1 MKQFPENRKEPF
13 SRVPVLMTNLTNCPR
28 CGASHPAAISGGLC
42 PHCLLAGLLDA
53 DREPRLGEREGDAV
67 GPYEL
72 IEVLGEGG
80 MGSVWRARQLH
91 PVEREVALKII
102 RLGMDTRELVSR
114 FESERQSLAMMD
126 HPGIARVYEA
136 GATAEGRPYFAMELV
151 EGEPVT
157 DYCVA
162 RGLKLEERLR
172 LFMEICAAVAH
183 AHRKGVIH
191 RDLKPSNVMVVERAA
206 GPQVKVID
214 FGIAKLLERE
224 NDGRTFATKAGHAVG
239 TPGYMSPEQAGA
251 KPDVDTR
258 SDVYSLGALLYEMLT
273 GTPPL
278 GKETFREVAYAEV
291 MRLIRETDPPR
302 PSTRLGP
309 VTAVATAPPLRIARD
324 LDRIVMKALARERE
338 RRYGGAA
345 SLGDDVQRFL
355 NHEPVTAT
363 DPTPAYRAAKF
374 VRKHRLPV
382 AFSAVLA
389 VALIAATLLV
399 AREAKRARAAGLET
413 LSTLADSYRNTG
425 ITASQERDAALAA
438 LWFTRAAATAPHDD
452 PRTRNNRLR
461 AGLQTARSLPPVR
474 KIERA
479 KQIGCTLAFDADS
492 RILHEGG
499 FGLEH
504 MFFDLESGAAL
515 DFGIPLRAACFLP
528 GGKQVAV
535 SDGGAEIQIRDLT
548 TLATVERL
556 ENPDGK
562 TTGIWCDDLG
572 ALLAFGDRK
581 IHVWHSG
588 IKSIVGAAR
597 EHALPVRL
605 VRFAPGGERFLTI
618 DQKSHLRVFDAAG
631 DSEPL
636 FPAMHLAGAATYDPL
651 PPAFVHGP
659 DRIRVRGNGGMR
671 ILDAVTGRV
680 VERLPHLDRVIDLT
694 ENEGLFTFFNGVAE
708 TATGSQIF
716 ERPLGGPLFLP
727 DEAAVY
733 GAGSGE
739 ILDFR
744 GQRLG
749 KIHLP
754 GYQRAISPDGTLLAV
769 HHGDGITVYSLVQT
783 EPFLRVI
790 APEAGKIAL
799 SADGHMFASG
809 GWSGD
814 HPTGTRTRAF
824 HTADGQAAGPEIDT
838 GFQNLCGIF
847 SGAEG
852 NLLTGGRADALEV
865 PRAAEAPLA
874 KGVFQL
880 WNPATGTRLAGPLEI
895 PAEPWAMCRHPRE
908 PWIAVLCGDG
918 AILRLEPDLSGFA
931 EITRLV
937 ITRHSEPGDLPRGQL
952 VFSPDGNRL
961 HANGFG
967 STIWTLDPTTG
978 KVLPPPRRVMARPCG
993 SPWLGI
999 CCSARPRAPRTNG
1012 ASANPMAKCCRSP
1025 LIYAP
1030 TCPPAHEFPRMAIGF
1045 YFPVRDGSMSPIGG
1059 KTSASAAVPTGHR
1072 LAQPFRIRPRHLMD
1086 PHRRHFQNRHRVAR
1100 ALGSSHRHRTQP
1112 ALAPARHR
1120 RRRLRHHTRWQPR
1133 HPLHPQRGLPHR
1145 PPRRDPRRRRPRRF
1159 PLPRRP
1165 AAPRRNPRRKTIR
1178 RCHPDPARHPRCMAA
1193 AVARLQFAPSRLHPP
1208 QAAARNPAPLAP
1220 QPRGM
1225 ASEIQRPLRRLAP
1238 RAQRGAGGGVNA
1250 WMRFAEKTLPLLKH
1264 PPSDGKE

>member
-102 RLGMDTRELVSR
+102 RLGMNTRELVSR

-251 KPDVDTR
+251 EPDVDTR

-382 AFSAVLA
+382 AFSA
-389 VALIAATLLV
+389 ALVIALVAATLLV

-413 LSTLADSYRNTG
+413 LSTLADSYRNAG

-452 PRTRNNRLR
+452 PRTRGNRLR
-461 AGLQTARSLPPVR
+461 AALHAASSLPPVR

-479 KQIGCTLAFDADS
+479 KQIGCNLAFDANS

-515 DFGIPLRAACFLP
+515 DFGFPLQAACFLP

-581 IHVWHSG
+581 IHVWHTDTKT
-588 IKSIVGAAR
+588 IIGAAR
-597 EHALPVRL
+597 EHPSPVRL
-605 VRFAPGGERFLTI
+605 VRFSPGGERFLTI

-659 DRIRVRGNGGMR
+659 DRIRVRGNGGMS
-671 ILDAVTGRV
+671 ILDAVTGGV

-733 GAGSGE
+733 GAGTGE
-739 ILDFR
+739 ILDLR

-769 HHGDGITVYSLVQT
+769 RHGDGITVYSLVQT

-952 VFSPDGNRL
+952 VFSHDGRRL

-967 STIWTLDPTTG
+967 PTTWTLDPARG
-978 KVLPPPRRVMARPCG
+978 KVIFTTPPRHGTALRLAVAGDLLFSPTTRSEDEWCFRESDGEVLPLDPDLRPYLPAGSRISPDGDRLLLSGSGRVDVADWRKNIRIGRSFQPGTGWHSHSEFVPGTSWILTAATSKTGTAWLVLWDLPTGTELSPRWPLRGTAVGDFVTTPDGSRAILSIRNEGYLIVHLDEIRAAADREDSLSPADRLLLAEIRAGKRFVDATPTLLDTPDAWLPP
-993 SPWLGI
+993 W
-999 CCSARPRAPRTNG
+999 
-1012 ASANPMAKCCRSP
+1012 
-1025 LIYAP
+1025 
-1030 TCPPAHEFPRMAIGF
+1030 
-1045 YFPVRDGSMSPIGG
+1045 RDFNS
-1059 KTSASAAVPTGHR
+1059 
-1072 LAQPFRIRPRHLMD
+1072 
-1086 PHRRHFQNRHRVAR
+1086 
-1100 ALGSSHRHRTQP
+1100 
-1112 ALAPARHR
+1112 
-1120 RRRLRHHTRWQPR
+1120 R
-1133 HPLHPQRGLPHR
+1133 HPGFIRLK
-1145 PPRRDPRRRRPRRF
+1145 PPRESLLRWH
-1159 PLPRRP
+1159 
-1165 AAPRRNPRRKTIR
+1165 RNQEAL
-1178 RCHPDPARHPRCMAA
+1178 HHHSNGHAA
-1193 AVARLQFAPSRLHPP
+1193 AWHRAR
-1208 QAAARNPAPLAP
+1208 
-1220 QPRGM
+1220 
-1225 ASEIQRPLRRLAP
+1225 SEALE
-1238 RAQRGAGGGVNA
+1238 
-1250 WMRFAEKTLPLLKH
+1250 AE
-1264 PPSDGKE
+1264 